1 VRADIVEATEFP
13 DLARRFNVYAVP
25 KVVINE
31 THEFVGALPEPHFVA
46 AVARAVGG
54 AEDEGG
60 EVSGGGVTPA
70 EVTVEGESTP
80 LEPQPDPD
88 RGSAS

>member
-1 VRADIVEATEFP
+1 MAIESPRVRADIVEATEFP

-46 AVARAVGG
+46 AVARALVG
-54 AEDEGG
+54 
-60 EVSGGGVTPA
+60 SGDAGPA
-70 EVTVEGESTP
+70 EATEEGETTP
-80 LEPQPDPD
+80 LDPSIGPPRD
-88 RGSAS
+88 VTS